1 MKGLSKILGYIKEYK
16 TQVVLYF
23 ITVILQIVFSAFSL
37 AMLAPSLQVLFS
49 GTSTF
54 EPAGGSGILGQ
65 ITAYT
70 NSLILRYDKVATLAI
85 LIGVIIGFS
94 ILKNLFIYLSLCLL
108 NPIRNAV
115 IKRLREDLFSKILA
129 LPIGFFTEE
138 NKGDLISRMTND
150 VNEVQ
155 QSIVST
161 LEVFIKE
168 AFTIIFFITSLVIIN
183 ARMTLFLILM
193 LPVAALIG
201 RIGRSLR
208 RHSNAV
214 QEETA
219 RMLGVMDE
227 TIAGMRVVK
236 SFNAEGQQKARFDQ
250 INENEFR
257 IRNGIAY
264 RRELGSPLSETMGI
278 IIVGVVLWYGGNLIF
293 KQQTSPEWLFTFIAM
308 LSQVINPFK
317 NLSSAF
323 MAIRKGEAA
332 LVRIDHILAQ
342 PNPIAQKADARPVT
356 AFERDLVFENVSFSY
371 GSTPI
376 LTDINLRIEKGK
388 TVALVGASGAGK
400 STLVDL
406 IPRFYDV
413 SAGRILLD
421 GVDIRDYVI
430 TDLRELIGIVNQDPI
445 LFNDTLLANIALGKP
460 GSTPQEVEDA
470 IEVAHAGN
478 FIHNKKD
485 GLQTGAGDRGNRLSG
500 GERQRITIA
509 RAVLKNPPIL
519 ILDEATSSLDTYSE
533 RTVQEAINRLMHSR
547 TSIVIAHRL
556 STVQNADE
564 IIVLEKGR
572 IIERG
577 THDTLLARKGEYHK
591 LIQMQQMK

>member
-1 MKGLSKILGYIKEYK
+1 MKGISRILGYIKDYK
-16 TQVVLYF
+16 AKVALYF
-23 ITVILQIVFSAFSL
+23 LTVILQIAFSAFSL

-49 GTSTF
+49 GSSTF
-54 EPAGGSGILGQ
+54 QPAGGKGILGQ
-65 ITAYT
+65 ITAWT
-70 NSLILRYDKVATLAI
+70 NGLIFRYDKVTTLAI
-85 LIGVIIGFS
+85 LIGIIIGFS

-138 NKGDLISRMTND
+138 SKGDLISRMTND

-161 LEVFIKE
+161 LEVLIKE
-168 AFTIIFFITSLVIIN
+168 AFTIIFFITSLIIIN
-183 ARMTLFLILM
+183 AKMTLFLILM
-193 LPVAALIG
+193 LPVAFLIG
-201 RIGRSLR
+201 RISRSLR
-208 RHSNAV
+208 RHSTTV

-219 RMLGVMDE
+219 KMLGVMDE

-236 SFNAEGQQKARFDQ
+236 SFNAEGQQKARFDA

-278 IIVGVVLWYGGNLIF
+278 IIVGVVLWFGGNLIF

-317 NLSSAF
+317 NISSAF

-332 LVRIDHILAQ
+332 LTRINHILAQ
-342 PNPIAQKADARPVT
+342 PNPIAQKPDALPVT
-356 AFERDLVFENVSFSY
+356 RFERDLVFENVSFGY
-371 GSTPI
+371 GNTPI
-376 LTDINLRIEKGK
+376 LQNINLRIEKGK
-388 TVALVGASGAGK
+388 TIALVGASGAGK

-413 SAGRILLD
+413 GAGRILLD
-421 GVDIRDYVI
+421 GIDLRDCVI
-430 TDLRELIGIVNQDPI
+430 TDLRDLIGIVNQDPI
-445 LFNDTLLANIALGKP
+445 LFNDTLLANITLGRP
-460 GSTPQEVEDA
+460 ESTSQEVEEA
-470 IEVAHAGN
+470 ITVAHAEN
-478 FIHNKKD
+478 FIHNKQD
-485 GLQTGAGDRGNRLSG
+485 GLLTLTGDRGNRLSG
-500 GERQRITIA
+500 GERQRVTIA

-533 RTVQEAINRLMHSR
+533 RIVQDAINQLMQHR

-577 THDTLLARKGEYHK
+577 THAALLAQGGEYHK